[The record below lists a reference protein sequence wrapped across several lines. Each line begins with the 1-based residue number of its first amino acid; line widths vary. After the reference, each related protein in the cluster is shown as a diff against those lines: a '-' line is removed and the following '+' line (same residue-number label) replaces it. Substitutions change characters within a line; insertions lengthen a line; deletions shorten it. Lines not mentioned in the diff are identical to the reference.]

1 MILLWRLI
9 RSLSICFR
17 GAIMT
22 IMGIALRRAAMSGLG
37 TDRGE
42 ARWG

>member
-1 MILLWRLI
+1 
-9 RSLSICFR
+9 
-17 GAIMT
+17 MT